1 MQGPLREVELVIK
14 DEYILLIFMVSMD
27 IIDERLCI
35 LSSLKNHIEAA
46 PTRRSAQRIGGP
58 ESWRAGYKRG
68 TLHIAPVALSSQHA
82 LQDCESNY
90 FFCWKIQSL
99 SPFLIV
105 GENVTSKKNQQ

>member
-1 MQGPLREVELVIK
+1 M
-14 DEYILLIFMVSMD
+14 DSMD
-27 IIDERLCI
+27 IIERLCI

-68 TLHIAPVALSSQHA
+68 TLAIAPVALSSQHA

-90 FFCWKIQSL
+90 FSFWKIQSL
-99 SPFLIV
+99 SPFLLV